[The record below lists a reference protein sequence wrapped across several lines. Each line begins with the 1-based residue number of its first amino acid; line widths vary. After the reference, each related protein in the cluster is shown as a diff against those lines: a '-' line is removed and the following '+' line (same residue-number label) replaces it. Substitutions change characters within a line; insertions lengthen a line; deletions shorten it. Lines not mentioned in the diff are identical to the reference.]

1 MITSK
6 YLNPQ
11 NDFAFKRIFGQEKNK
26 KILIAMLNAVL
37 KNQLHHAIQDVIFLQ
52 TAQDPDIASK
62 KQSIV
67 DVLCKDEDGCQYIV
81 EMQVAHTEGF
91 EKRALFYASKAYVDQ
106 AEVGEKY
113 HNLKEVIF
121 LAFTNYILFP
131 KKKHYKSEHV
141 LLDKVT
147 HAHDMKYMSFTFVE
161 LPKFGKQCP
170 EDISKLSLEEKF
182 YHFLY
187 KAPAMSDADLK
198 KLTGKDVIIKEA
210 FDQLERFS
218 WTKEEL
224 NTYDQVQK
232 RERDNRSALLYAK
245 QEGLKEGIEKGIKK
259 GKQEGLT
266 EGMEKGKQEG
276 LTEGM
281 EKGKQAM
288 AAKMR
293 KAGVDPALI
302 AQILHGKDD
311 E

>member
-26 KILIAMLNAVL
+26 EILISMLNAVL
-37 KNQLHHAIQDVIFLQ
+37 KNQLHHAIQDVVFLK
-52 TAQDPDIASK
+52 TAQDPEIASQ

-81 EMQVAHTEGF
+81 EMQIARTEGF

-121 LAFTNYILFP
+121 LAFTNHILFP
-131 KKKHYKSEHV
+131 KKEHYKSEHV
-141 LLDKVT
+141 ILDKVT
-147 HAHDMKYMSFTFVE
+147 LAQDMKYMSFTFVE
-161 LPKFGKQCP
+161 LPKFGQQCP

-187 KAPAMSDADLK
+187 KAPAMSHADLA
-198 KLTGKDVIIKEA
+198 KLTGKDIVIKKA
-210 FDQLERFS
+210 FDELERFS
-218 WTKEEL
+218 WTEEEL

-232 RERDNRSALLYAK
+232 RERDNLSALLYAK
-245 QEGLKEGIEKGIKK
+245 KE
-259 GKQEGLT
+259 GKQEGLA
-266 EGMEKGKQEG
+266 EGMEKGMEKGKQEG

-281 EKGKQAM
+281 EKGMEKGKQAM
-288 AAKMR
+288 VAKMR

-302 AQILHGKDD
+302 AQILHSKDD

>member
-26 KILIAMLNAVL
+26 EILISMLNAVL
-37 KNQLHHAIQDVIFLQ
+37 KNQLHHAIQDVIFLK
-52 TAQDPDIASK
+52 TAQDPEIASQ

-81 EMQVAHTEGF
+81 EMQIARTEGF

-113 HNLKEVIF
+113 HDLKEVIF
-121 LAFTNYILFP
+121 LAFTNHILFP
-131 KKKHYKSEHV
+131 KKEHYKSEHV
-141 LLDKVT
+141 ILDKVT
-147 HAHDMKYMSFTFVE
+147 LAHDMKYMSFTFVE
-161 LPKFGKQCP
+161 LPKFGQQCP

-187 KAPAMSDADLK
+187 KAPAMSHTDLA
-198 KLTGKDVIIKEA
+198 KLTGRDIVIKKA
-210 FDQLERFS
+210 FDELERFS
-218 WTKEEL
+218 WTEEEL

-232 RERDNRSALLYAK
+232 RERDNLSALLYAK
-245 QEGLKEGIEKGIKK
+245 QEGLTEGIKK
-259 GKQEGLT
+259 GKQEGLA
-266 EGMEKGKQEG
+266 EGMEKGI
-276 LTEGM
+276 

-288 AAKMR
+288 AEKMR
-293 KAGVDPALI
+293 KAGVDPALV
-302 AQILHGKDD
+302 AKILQEQDD
-311 E
+311 VK